1 MRRLT
6 CVLPSAALALALSA
20 GPITYTTPNLDPTP
34 VGATK
39 SVPFAGVTY
48 LNKGLV
54 GVGNFPA
61 SAIDGL
67 GDTLGSFSSF
77 KVDPATWRR
86 HPDGSYS
93 GTLYT
98 LPDRGYNRTSLIDY
112 AARVQR
118 FDLVFRPDYTTR
130 AVGQTQ
136 LTLTF
141 KGTTMLTDPN
151 GQPTT
156 AVNPTGTTL
165 GSLTDVPV
173 ANGKLTLDA
182 EGLAFA
188 PDGSLYVSDEYG
200 ATILHF
206 AREGRLLGKISPVR
220 ALVPRFTEASGLTGY
235 TTQVKG
241 VDISKASDP
250 MVQTGGRRDNQGWEA
265 IDVTP
270 DGRYLVAMLQSATR
284 QDTPGNIDV
293 NRAYTRV
300 LVYDIS
306 RQATPATPVG
316 HYLVALPTVS
326 EAGVGAAATKTAAQS
341 ELVALGRDTFL
352 VLTRDGNGNGSGNA
366 AYDAN
371 PANAA
376 VGFAHSPIVF
386 KSVALVSTVNATN
399 LVGTPYESGYAPAVT
414 GSGPTLAPAAG
425 LVAASTTDFVNLL
438 NVNQLARFGLNLHT
452 LGASGVATAAAAGL
466 TLPAADANSLS
477 EKWEALAVVSC
488 LDEANPED
496 YFLLIGNDND
506 FLTSSGTMQGKAY
519 NALSMLAGQETVESP
534 NRILVYRV
542 KLPGYVR
549 PAGPRVRGVGE

>member
-6 CVLPSAALALALSA
+6 YVLPAAALALALSA

-86 HPDGSYS
+86 HADGSYS
-93 GTLYT
+93 GTLYS

-206 AREGRLLGKISPVR
+206 AREGRLLGKISPVQ
-220 ALVPRFTEASGLTGY
+220 ALIPQFTQASGLTGF
-235 TTQVKG
+235 TSQNTAG
-241 VDISKASDP
+241 VDVSKASDP
-250 MVQTGGRRDNQGWEA
+250 LVQTGGRRDNQGMEA
-265 IDVTP
+265 VDITP
-270 DGRYLVAMLQSATR
+270 DGKFLVSMLQSATR
-284 QDTPGNIDV
+284 QDTPGNLDN
-293 NRAYTRV
+293 NRSYTR
-300 LVYDIS
+300 LFVYDIS
-306 RQATPATPVG
+306 KNATPSSPVG
-316 HYLVALPTVS
+316 HYLVELPTFS
-326 EAGVGAAATKTAAQS
+326 SKGVGAAANKTAAQS
-341 ELVALGRDTFL
+341 EIVALSSNTFM
-352 VLTRDGNGNGSGNA
+352 VLTRDGNGNGAGNA
-366 AYDAN
+366 GPKSSSTN
-371 PANAA
+371 
-376 VGFAHSPIVF
+376 VGFADNPLVF
-386 KSVALVSTVNATN
+386 KSIALVSTANATN
-399 LVGTPYESGYAPAVT
+399 LAGTAYETGYTAAVT
-414 GSGPTLAPAAG
+414 GTGSTLAPVAG
-425 LVAASTTDFVNLL
+425 LVAATTTDFVNLL
-438 NVNQLARFGLNLHT
+438 NVNQLARFGLNTNTVST
-452 LGASGVATAAAAGL
+452 LGVASLAANPAAAGV
-466 TLPAADANSLS
+466 TPPYWRPAPSRVSLYPVNGS
-477 EKWEALAVVSC
+477 APIVVGAVPGEV
-488 LDEANPED
+488 
-496 YFLLIGNDND
+496 
-506 FLTSSGTMQGKAY
+506 
-519 NALSMLAGQETVESP
+519 SP
-534 NRILVYRV
+534 NVGASQVSADGRFVYFGASQGPNQFESAALVTVDTAARTLNLV
-542 KLPGYVR
+542 NAAPTDD
-549 PAGPRVRGVGE
+549 